1 MIERLMIIYI
11 AAFDHRKVNNKF
23 APYLYELSE
32 KYPMLKINT
41 IPDSDLVT
49 TLWTGCYPGEH
60 GMWQVRLKKDSN
72 LNTKTP
78 QDYLPD
84 IISTTLQCFIH
95 MFTGKFNLAAVPDWR
110 RRRFDI
116 FRSKYMKRDLK
127 GYLKFNETDSIFNII
142 GESKYNYIY
151 SGKLY
156 NFNHTQKKLFN
167 EKNSL
172 EVIESHGLDTITH
185 WYIDDE
191 EKMIDSYK
199 KLDDFIKSVHTECQE
214 KGITLMVIGDHG
226 QDVVQD
232 TINIVEKINE
242 LGIQKNEITYYI
254 EASKARFWFHSD
266 SAREKM
272 LNYLSENEKGT
283 LLHFEELHKYNIKF
297 NDDSYGEYHFVLN
310 PGTIFFPNDYYHP
323 LGNLYLG
330 LTNKQQRSRLLN
342 PVYRGYHG
350 YLPYNKSENGTFILL
365 DDKYKTDKKEIES
378 IDVAPTIID
387 LLGYEQP
394 VSLKGSSAFHLS

>member
-1 MIERLMIIYI
+1 MIDRLMIIYI
-11 AAFDHRKVNNKF
+11 AALDHRKVNNKF

-41 IPDSDLVT
+41 IPDIDLVT
-49 TLWTGCYPGEH
+49 TLWTGCYPSEH

-72 LNTKTP
+72 LNTKTS

-95 MFTGKFNLAAVPDWR
+95 VFTGKFDLASVPYWR

-116 FRSKYMKRDLK
+116 FRSKYMRKDLK
-127 GYLKFNETDSIFNII
+127 GYLKFNETDSIFSII
-142 GESKYNYIY
+142 GESKCNYIY
-151 SGKLY
+151 SGKLF

-167 EKNSL
+167 EKNRV

-199 KLDDFIKSVHTECQE
+199 KLDDFIKSVHTECQK

-226 QDVVQD
+226 QDVVKD

-242 LGIQKNEITYYI
+242 LGIKKNEITYYI
-254 EASKARFWFHSD
+254 ESSKARFWFHSD

-283 LLHFEELHKYNIKF
+283 LLHFEELHRYNIKF
-297 NDDSYGEYHFVLN
+297 NDDSYGEYYFISN
-310 PGTIFFPNDYYHP
+310 PGTIFYPSDFYHP
-323 LGNLYLG
+323 IGNIFLA
-330 LTNKQQRSRLLN
+330 LTQNQQRSRIQSSI
-342 PVYRGYHG
+342 YRGYHG
-350 YLPYNKSENGTFILL
+350 HLPYNECEKGFLMLL
-365 DDKYKTDKKEIES
+365 DNDYKTNGKEIEI
-378 IDVAPTIID
+378 IDVAPTV
-387 LLGYEQP
+387 LRLMGYNQP
-394 VSLKGSSAFHLS
+394 ESLKGVNAFHD